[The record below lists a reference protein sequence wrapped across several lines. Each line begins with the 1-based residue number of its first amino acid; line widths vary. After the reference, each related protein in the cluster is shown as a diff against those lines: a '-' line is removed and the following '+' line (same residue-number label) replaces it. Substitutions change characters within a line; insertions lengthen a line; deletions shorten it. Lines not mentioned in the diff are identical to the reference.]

1 MDITPNWML
10 VALQALPFFTA
21 VAGLHFILFKPM
33 LAYLQAR
40 KDATV
45 GERHAAEALREKA
58 SRKAQ
63 QWEVALTRAH
73 VEAADFR
80 AQKRAEAQAEYAR
93 QVASA
98 RAEAERQIYDQL
110 EVLQGEAAL
119 ARDEVGR
126 MARSIANDMASRTLG
141 RPLNPMGA

>member
-1 MDITPNWML
+1 M
-10 VALQALPFFTA
+10 
-21 VAGLHFILFKPM
+21 G
-33 LAYLQAR
+33 
-40 KDATV
+40 
-45 GERHAAEALREKA
+45 G
-58 SRKAQ
+58 
-63 QWEVALTRAH
+63 RAH
-73 VEAADFR
+73 PRPRRAADFR